1 MSIAAQWSLDGT
13 VDSALSVSRGLIRAA
28 TSDNIQPLALLACE
42 KFGGT
47 IAMCH
52 ETCRKIETSVL
63 PTEKPATIQ
72 FLQGIVGYS
81 RNDCALHLGTTTSG
95 LQFLGLAAA
104 LVTTMGTFESATS
117 LSLMLRNAAADKS
130 LLPTTKQLRDLLSA
144 LDARLSRSRY
154 PDQVLGWRKYLY
166 QHPDAPDAS
175 KKVLRRASTHPSTEA
190 IENLVDAF
198 RRLHRIG
205 ESTVSKIT
213 VHATSS
219 APWVISFTRWCLGAP
234 PSIYLGDGTPLLEQ
248 AELKVDII
256 VNTEYTGHDQ
266 SFLVTIHHNIGDPET
281 LIAAGNGKRWG
292 GMTTIENYG
301 QWILNEYSLDQVEA
315 FRALQQCLP
324 YAAKEFLDKGRFTSR
339 KAHPQVITKN
349 SRSRD
354 SKVIEELHTVPFGTD
369 SSVADILSR
378 MLNGEKK
385 ETTTNTS
392 LELKKL
398 DPGVRLTD
406 LPLLKL
412 HLKSLRNDCSCQ
424 ACASGPSFLS
434 WKGSCLKDQFLYNAA
449 LFLSDALALSL
460 FHLSDNLLVLIDSRR
475 DDRRQDY
482 HTSVYSIFTHQAVG
496 YNTSVDLVDACKIES
511 LIDWALTLVG
521 HDVGTQLSTSSW
533 AMSCFKGQAVYPTI
547 FDTYRVKQRGYLALS
562 WQPGILQFNG
572 EKYEI
577 VSSEKRSF
585 QPPPPS
591 AGNLLSKEVLRPLN
605 FYPNCKLK
613 WRVEV
618 RDGFLNLGIY
628 LEGFSVEIIRNPLEA
643 ICGLSCSL
651 VADSCSHNRDA
662 NLGNADRF
670 CAYTSPLAPGED
682 HRDKTSV
689 VAVDGAN
696 DLRFYSLSN
705 AGTDPIPAV
714 VRVNACLECSLDVC
728 RKVGSDILVL

>member
-1 MSIAAQWSLDGT
+1 MSIAAQWSLDVT
-13 VDSALSVSRGLIRAA
+13 VDSALSVSRGIIRAA

-47 IAMCH
+47 IAICH

-63 PTEKPATIQ
+63 PTEKPAMIQ

-144 LDARLSRSRY
+144 LDARLSRSRF
-154 PDQVLGWRKYLY
+154 PDQVLGWQKYLY
-166 QHPDAPDAS
+166 QHPDTPDAGRI
-175 KKVLRRASTHPSTEA
+175 VLRHALDHPSTEA
-190 IENLVDAF
+190 IEKL
-198 RRLHRIG
+198 
-205 ESTVSKIT
+205 STVSKIT
-213 VHATSS
+213 VHVTSS
-219 APWVISFTRWCLGAP
+219 APWVISFARWCLGAP

-256 VNTEYTGHDQ
+256 VNTESTGYDQ

-281 LIAAGNGKRWG
+281 LIAPGNGKRWG
-292 GMTTIENYG
+292 GMTTIESYG
-301 QWILNEYSLDQVEA
+301 QWILNEYSLDQGEA

-324 YAAKEFLDKGRFTSR
+324 YAAKEYLDQCRFTSR
-339 KAHPQVITKN
+339 KAHQQIITRK
-349 SRSRD
+349 SRERD

-378 MLNGEKK
+378 MLNGGGW
-385 ETTTNTS
+385 ETTRNTS

-424 ACASGPSFLS
+424 ACAGTASGLVWS
-434 WKGSCLKDQFLYNAA
+434 GNCLKDQFLYNAA
-449 LFLSDALALSL
+449 LFLCDALALSL

-475 DDRRQDY
+475 DRRRQDF

-496 YNTSVDLVDACKIES
+496 YSATSDLVDACKIES
-511 LIDWALTLVG
+511 LVDWALTLVG
-521 HDVGTQLSTSSW
+521 HDVGTQLSTTSW

-577 VSSEKRSF
+577 VSSNMGSS
-585 QPPPPS
+585 QPPPPADPS
-591 AGNLLSKEVLRPLN
+591 LSSKEVLRPLN
-605 FYPNCKLK
+605 LYPEYKLK

-618 RDGFLNLGIY
+618 HDGFLNLGIY
-628 LEGFSVEIIRNPLEA
+628 LEGSSVEIIRNPLEA
-643 ICGLSCSL
+643 ICGLSSSL

-662 NLGNADRF
+662 KLDSADKF
-670 CAYTSPLAPGED
+670 CAYMSPLFPGQ
-682 HRDKTSV
+682 HHGDKTR
-689 VAVDGAN
+689 G
-696 DLRFYSLSN
+696 
-705 AGTDPIPAV
+705 
-714 VRVNACLECSLDVC
+714 CC
-728 RKVGSDILVL
+728 RWRK